1 MQNEINDLSRRIQEC
16 EDADCWDLPAKVQ
29 IPGLACERT
38 GIEIAKDVADGVLW
52 AAKAVLEAEDYIAC
66 KSLTEAASVALDVA
80 QAAAHEAIDIAQG
93 ALKATGEITNGL
105 VAAAN
110 AALEGAGTLGQAAVD
125 LASVALKEAQKASLA
140 VLAGAQA
147 TLDGLKSCGEWL
159 AYKAA
164 GSGAMLLAEAGV
176 KVADAVSQVA
186 MRAWQF
192 VLSGIVSFVNLT
204 DVVLTAELSK
214 AVRGFA
220 FSADIK
226 GTIGDDNFFQLQV
239 EFDTKKILEFIKAV
253 FDK

>member
-1 MQNEINDLSRRIQEC
+1 M
-16 EDADCWDLPAKVQ
+16 
-29 IPGLACERT
+29 
-38 GIEIAKDVADGVLW
+38 
-52 AAKAVLEAEDYIAC
+52 
-66 KSLTEAASVALDVA
+66 A

-105 VAAAN
+105 VAAN

-147 TLDGLKSCGEWL
+147 TLDGLKSEWL
-159 AYKAA
+159 AYEAATLALKVTKEA

-204 DVVLTAELSK
+204 DVVLTAELGK
-214 AVRGFA
+214 AVGGFA

-226 GTIGDDNFFQLQV
+226 GTIGDDNFFQFQV
-239 EFDTKKILEFIKAV
+239 EFDTKKTLESIKAI
-253 FDK
+253 FDNKVVNGAPTINALSGLNRSFALFSLVVGAV